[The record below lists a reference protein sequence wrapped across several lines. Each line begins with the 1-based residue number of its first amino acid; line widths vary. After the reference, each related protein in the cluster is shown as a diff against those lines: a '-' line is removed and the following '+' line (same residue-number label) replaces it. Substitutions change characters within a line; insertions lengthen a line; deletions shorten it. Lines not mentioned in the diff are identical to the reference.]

1 MSAQA
6 KSRWVS
12 VSRIA
17 EEYGLSNRTVYRL
30 IDGGKIEAT
39 YITPRALRVNR
50 ASMEALI
57 KRNAA

>member
-1 MSAQA
+1 MSAQP
-6 KSRWVS
+6 KPRWVS

-30 IDGGKIEAT
+30 IDDGKIEAS

-50 ASMEALI
+50 ESMESLVE
-57 KRNAA
+57 RNAA

>member
-1 MSAQA
+1 MSAQP

-17 EEYGLSNRTVYRL
+17 EEYGLSTRTVYRL
-30 IDGGKIEAT
+30 IDDGKIEAS

-50 ASMEALI
+50 ESMEALI
-57 KRNAA
+57 ERNAA